1 MRKGEATREAIVG
14 RALSDAVSVG
24 LDGLTLGALA
34 ESLSLS
40 KSGLFA
46 HFRSKEA
53 LQLAVLDEAVSRF
66 QKAVVRPA
74 LKAKEGR
81 ERLETLFDKFLAWM
95 RGQDDL
101 GGCPFV
107 VFSQEFASRPGPLR
121 DRVVGIQKEWQGF
134 IATCASQAIKTGAL
148 KVDTDPLQFAFEFL
162 GAGLAYQRASKL
174 MGDRSAL
181 KRAHATF
188 QTMLDRAAAQK

>member
-14 RALSDAVSVG
+14 RALSDAVSLG

-53 LQLAVLDEAVSRF
+53 LQLAVLDEAVARF
-66 QKAVVRPA
+66 QKAVVTPA
-74 LKAKEGR
+74 LKAKVGR
-81 ERLETLFDKFLAWM
+81 ERLEVLFDKFLAWM
-95 RGQDDL
+95 RGHEEL

-107 VFSQEFASRPGPLR
+107 VFTQEFAGRPGPLR
-121 DRVVGIQKEWQGF
+121 DRVVGIQKEWQAF
-134 IATCASQAIKTGAL
+134 IATCVGQAVKAHAL
-148 KVDTDPLQFAFEFL
+148 KADTDPAQFAFEFM

-188 QTMLDRAAAQK
+188 EAMLDRATA

>member
-14 RALSDAVSVG
+14 RALSDAVCVG
-24 LDGLTLGALA
+24 LDGLTLGGLA

-53 LQLAVLDEAVSRF
+53 LQLAVIDEAVARF
-66 QKAVVRPA
+66 QKAVTIPA
-74 LKAKEGR
+74 LKTKEGR
-81 ERLETLFDKFLAWM
+81 ERLEVLFDKFLAWM
-95 RGQDDL
+95 RGQEDL

-107 VFSQEFASRPGPLR
+107 VFTQEFASRPGLLR

-134 IATCASQAIKTGAL
+134 IAACVSEAMKAREL
-148 KVDTDPLQFAFEFL
+148 KADTDTAQFAFEFL
-162 GAGLAYQRASKL
+162 GVGLAYQRASKL
-174 MGDRSAL
+174 MGDRTAL
-181 KRAHATF
+181 KRAHAAF
-188 QTMLDRAAAQK
+188 QAMLERASA